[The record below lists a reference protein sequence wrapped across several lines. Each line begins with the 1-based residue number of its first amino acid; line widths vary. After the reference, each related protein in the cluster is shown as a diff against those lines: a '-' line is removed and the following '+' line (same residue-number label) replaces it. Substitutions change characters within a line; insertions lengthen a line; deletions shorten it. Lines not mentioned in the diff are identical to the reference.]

1 MLIDF
6 YQDKIQQFLACCEQ
20 LMQCEDLKLYS
31 VADFYAASWLNDF
44 PQGTTWRTSGLD
56 DGAEEFYAVIEF
68 RGYRLTLDVGQT
80 TQLKL
85 LYPVGAIKHSTD
97 LNR

>member
-6 YQDKIQQFLACCEQ
+6 YQDKIRQFLTCCER
-20 LMQCEDLKLYS
+20 LMQCEDLQLYS
-31 VADFYAASWLNDF
+31 VADFYAASWLKDF
-44 PQGTTWRTSGLD
+44 PQGTIWRTSGLD

-80 TQLKL
+80 THCTLCH
-85 LYPVGAIKHSTD
+85 PVG
-97 LNR
+97 